1 MMAGATEEEARARR
15 CDLFRTAVRSGTIAA
30 IAMIPVG
37 LAFYLAGLRVN
48 EYGPRIVQILF
59 GGLPPGGRFAAFAAL
74 HFLISW
80 TASVPLLLILATP
93 HRRVPALLLGAIYG
107 LAFYVAVNSFALP
120 WIFGD
125 STPWQLG
132 LAVVAP
138 SLIVHLEYGAIIA
151 ITADGSPR
159 GRTALRSPAERT
171 SSRGRINPGG

>member
-1 MMAGATEEEARARR
+1 M
-15 CDLFRTAVRSGTIAA
+15 L
-30 IAMIPVG
+30 
-37 LAFYLAGLRVN
+37 
-48 EYGPRIVQILF
+48 
-59 GGLPPGGRFAAFAAL
+59 AAL
-74 HFLISW
+74 
-80 TASVPLLLILATP
+80 
-93 HRRVPALLLGAIYG
+93 HRRVPAFLSGAIYG

-151 ITADGSPR
+151 IVAERSPR
-159 GRTALRSPAERT
+159 GRTALRGPGERE

>member
-1 MMAGATEEEARARR
+1 MTRAFSLH
-15 CDLFRTAVRSGTIAA
+15 DLCIAA
-30 IAMIPVG
+30 LRTGTAAAVAMIPVG

-48 EYGPRIVQILF
+48 EYGMRIVQIVF
-59 GGLPPGGRFAAFAAL
+59 GGLPPAGRFAAFAAL

-80 TASVPLLLILATP
+80 TASVPLLLMLAAL
-93 HRRVPALLLGAIYG
+93 HRRVPALLLGSIYG

-138 SLIVHLEYGAIIA
+138 SLIVHLEYGAIVA
-151 ITADGSPR
+151 IVADSSSR
-159 GRTALRSPAERT
+159 GRTALRRADEREP
-171 SSRGRINPGG
+171 SRCRVSPGG